1 MATTAPEPASDPV
14 TGPATV
20 PGHEPVPDDQ
30 PRAAAAI
37 GVEPLTAV
45 DLAPSHGRHRGK
57 ARAGRRAVLT
67 LAGAALAGIGLVAA
81 AFLIT
86 PAGPPQP
93 ADDAAGRYQL
103 VDMDRRPDARG
114 IRPLDR
120 SAPVRVRIPSIQVD
134 AVVVTVGTNLDG
146 SLQVPELK
154 HPDLTGWYRYGPSP
168 GERGNAVIVGHV
180 DTRTSGPAVFFQLGS
195 LKPGTKIEVQ
205 RLDGSLATFTV
216 DVVKSFPKD
225 DFPAHRVYGATDDM
239 GLRLVTCGPPY
250 DRTDRNYLN
259 NIVVFATLTKTRPA
273 KPS

>member
-1 MATTAPEPASDPV
+1 MATTAPEPPSEP
-14 TGPATV
+14 GPAPEVGPTVGAGSTPETV
-20 PGHEPVPDDQ
+20 PT
-30 PRAAAAI
+30 AAI
-37 GVEPLTAV
+37 
-45 DLAPSHGRHRGK
+45 LAPRGRHRTAG
-57 ARAGRRAVLT
+57 RTGRRAVL
-67 LAGAALAGIGLVAA
+67 LLVGAALAGIGLIAA

-93 ADDAAGRYQL
+93 ADDASGRYQL
-103 VDMDRRPDARG
+103 VDTDRRPDARG

-120 SAPVRVRIPSIQVD
+120 SAPVRVRIPSIKVD

-225 DFPAHRVYGATDDM
+225 EFPAHRVYGATDDM

-259 NIVVFATLTKTRPA
+259 NIVVFATLTKTRA
-273 KPS
+273 A

>member
-1 MATTAPEPASDPV
+1 MATTAPEPASG
-14 TGPATV
+14 TGPASETSAASSPEVV
-20 PGHEPVPDDQ
+20 PL
-30 PRAAAAI
+30 AAS
-37 GVEPLTAV
+37 GPEVVPLTA
-45 DLAPSHGRHRGK
+45 AEIRRGRHRG
-57 ARAGRRAVLT
+57 RGRTGRRAILLLVGT
-67 LAGAALAGIGLVAA
+67 ALAGIGLIAA
-81 AFLIT
+81 AFGIT

-93 ADDAAGRYQL
+93 SDDAAGRYQL
-103 VDMDRRPDARG
+103 VDTDRRPDARG

-120 SAPVRVRIPSIQVD
+120 SAPVRVKIPSIKVD
-134 AVVVTVGTNLDG
+134 AVVVTVGTNFDG

-225 DFPAHRVYGATDDM
+225 EFPAHRVYGATDDM

-259 NIVVFATLTKTRPA
+259 NIVVFATLTKSRPA
-273 KPS
+273 RPS

>member
-1 MATTAPEPASDPV
+1 MATTAHEPASGTGRGPEHAPAPV
-14 TGPATV
+14 SAPEV
-20 PGHEPVPDDQ
+20 V
-30 PRAAAAI
+30 
-37 GVEPLTAV
+37 PLTA
-45 DLAPSHGRHRGK
+45 AEPARGRGRHRG
-57 ARAGRRAVLT
+57 RGRTGRRAIL
-67 LAGAALAGIGLVAA
+67 LPAGTALAGIGLIAA

-93 ADDAAGRYQL
+93 SDDAAGRYQL
-103 VDMDRRPDARG
+103 VDTDRRPDARG
-114 IRPLDR
+114 VRPLDR
-120 SAPVRVRIPSIQVD
+120 SAPVRVKIPSIKVD
-134 AVVVTVGTNLDG
+134 AVVVTVGTNFDG

-225 DFPAHRVYGATDDM
+225 EFPAHRVYGATDDM

-273 KPS
+273 RPS

>member
-1 MATTAPEPASDPV
+1 MATTAPEPASG
-14 TGPATV
+14 TGPA
-20 PGHEPVPDDQ
+20 PESA
-30 PRAAAAI
+30 PRAVSAPEVVPLPASEI
-37 GVEPLTAV
+37 GRAR
-45 DLAPSHGRHRGK
+45 GRHRG
-57 ARAGRRAVLT
+57 RGRTGRRAILL
-67 LAGAALAGIGLVAA
+67 LAGAALAGIGLIAA

-93 ADDAAGRYQL
+93 SDDASGRYQL
-103 VDMDRRPDARG
+103 VDTDRRPDARG

-120 SAPVRVRIPSIQVD
+120 SAPVRVKIPSIKVD
-134 AVVVTVGTNLDG
+134 AVVVTMGTNFDG

-154 HPDLTGWYRYGPSP
+154 HPELTGWYRYGPSP

-225 DFPAHRVYGATDDM
+225 EFPAHRVYGATDDM

-273 KPS
+273 RSTG